1 MDALPAPAAAPGM
14 AQDMDGPLIDFFR
27 AARSAGLRL
36 SPAESIDAVQ
46 AVRVVGWE
54 DRERLRDTL
63 SLVLAKTIEEKRQFG
78 EVFDLFFRRGTG
90 RQEGATP
97 EAEETGAPPEPGQM
111 PGGEAQGGGGGVGS
125 ALGRMLMENDQAAL
139 AAAMEEAAEEAGVRT
154 ISVFTQVNLYTRR
167 ILERMGLNALERDIR
182 ANEGTAT
189 GNRLRAG
196 REALRDRA
204 KELVQQNLLLYAQG
218 ETDRWRERMLA
229 ETRLTAIDRRDHE
242 RMRIIVRAMA
252 RRLAVQYGRTRRR
265 DRRGVLDARR
275 TLRRNMAWGAVP
287 FLTVWKQ
294 KKIEKPS
301 LVVLCDVSG
310 SVAALAQF
318 LLMFLFSLKEAL
330 SGLRAFAFAGE
341 CMEVSEILE
350 RQPIEKAIAEIMTK
364 VGFGSSNYGNSL
376 ADFARDNLSRLD
388 RQTTVIILG
397 DGRGNRTDPRAEI
410 LQDIANRSKQVIWLN
425 PEPRTLWGTGDSDMP
440 RYAPHCRVTAVC
452 ATLKQL
458 ERIVTDLLKDAR

>member
-1 MDALPAPAAAPGM
+1 MGPAAPAAEP
-14 AQDMDGPLIDFFR
+14 MDGPLIQFFR

-36 SPAESIDAVQ
+36 SPAESIDAVR

-54 DRERLRDTL
+54 DRERLRE
-63 SLVLAKTIEEKRQFG
+63 VLGLICAKTIEEKAQFG
-78 EVFDLFFRRGTG
+78 EVFDLYFRRGAG
-90 RQEGATP
+90 RAEGERPA
-97 EAEETGAPPEPGQM
+97 EAPSAP
-111 PGGEAQGGGGGVGS
+111 GEAPGDAEGGGAAGIGS
-125 ALGRMLMENDQAAL
+125 TLGRMLLENDRAGL
-139 AAAMEEAAEEAGVRT
+139 AAAMTEAAEEAGVRN
-154 ISVFTQVNLYTRR
+154 ISVFTQVNLFTRR

-196 REALRDRA
+196 REALRDEA
-204 KELVQQNLLLYAQG
+204 KALVQRNLMLYAQG
-218 ETDRWRERMLA
+218 ENERWRERMLA

-242 RMRIIVRAMA
+242 RMRVIVRAMA
-252 RRLAVQYGRTRRR
+252 RRLAVQYGRTRKR
-265 DRRGVLDARR
+265 DRRGVLDTRR

-294 KKIEKPS
+294 ERIEKPS

-318 LLMFLFSLKEAL
+318 LLMFLYSLKEAL

-341 CMEVSEILE
+341 CMEVSAILE
-350 RQPIEKAIAEIMTK
+350 REPIEKAIAEIMTK

-376 ADFARDNLSRLD
+376 ADFARDNLSKLD

-410 LQDIANRSKQVIWLN
+410 LADIANRSKQVIWLN

-440 RYAPHCRVTAVC
+440 RYVPFCRVTAVC

-458 ERIVTDLLKDAR
+458 ERIVTDLLKDTR